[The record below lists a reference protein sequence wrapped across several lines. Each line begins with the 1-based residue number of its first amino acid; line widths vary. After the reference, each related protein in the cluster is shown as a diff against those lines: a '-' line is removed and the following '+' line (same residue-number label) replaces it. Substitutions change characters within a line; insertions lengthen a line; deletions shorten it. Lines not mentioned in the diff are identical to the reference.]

1 MKIPSDQNMA
11 QFVGKPSF
19 SQNFLEMDSL
29 FHTVLMDDKSLNVDM
44 FVNSNGHNF

>member
-1 MKIPSDQNMA
+1 MA

-29 FHTVLMDDKSLNVDM
+29 FHTVFMDDKSLNVDM

>member
-1 MKIPSDQNMA
+1 MA

-19 SQNFLEMDSL
+19 SQHFLEMDSL

>member
-1 MKIPSDQNMA
+1 MA

-19 SQNFLEMDSL
+19 SQDVLEIVSL
-29 FHTVLMDDKSLNVDM
+29 LHTVLMDDKSLNVDM